1 MKKEEAVKR
10 NLGLLNEFM
19 KYTFENPEVLE
30 KIPPSSEVVIL
41 PTDDPEIYEYNKKMA
56 EKMSLQGKTIVLVKT
71 KRPKLPFPE
80 LELLMTGTE

>member
-1 MKKEEAVKR
+1 MKKEEAIKR
-10 NLGLLNEFM
+10 NLDLLNEFI

-56 EKMSLQGKTIVLVKT
+56 EKMSSQGKTIVLVKT
-71 KRPKLPFPE
+71 KWPKPPFPE